1 LSSGA
6 NWQKPKA
13 QTEKGFK
20 ERGQQ
25 LVVGLLL
32 KPNANPWPTE
42 IPWQKNGVSQLNDEP
57 LAAQNQAGNVYRFAY
72 RMLAWL
78 R

>member
-42 IPWQKNGVSQLNDEP
+42 IPWQKRGKP
-57 LAAQNQAGNVYRFAY
+57 TK
-72 RMLAWL
+72 
-78 R
+78 